1 MAINLDKVGEKI
13 MKVLKRVGMADDKFQ
28 HKDDIAWWMSRFE
41 ALCTTEADDVVRKAM
56 AKLNDA
62 VALRDE
68 GIYLVAQL
76 DRDIIEAEEEIT
88 RLGGA
93 AFIEKSEPMIEELKV
108 YFDNLYESLKHSRP
122 EDVALAARKGRRI
135 E

>member
-1 MAINLDKVGEKI
+1 MKTPFTRGGVAGDKS
-13 MKVLKRVGMADDKFQ
+13 R
-28 HKDDIAWWMSRFE
+28 HKEDIAWWMSRYE
-41 ALCTTEADDVVRKAM
+41 SLCTTQAEDIVRKAM

-62 VALRDE
+62 VALRDQALD
-68 GIYLVAQL
+68 LVAQL
-76 DRDIIEAEEEIT
+76 DQDISEAEHEIT

-108 YFDNLYESLKHSRP
+108 YFDNLYESLKRSRP
-122 EDVALAARKGRRI
+122 EEVTLAARRGRKL

>member
-1 MAINLDKVGEKI
+1 MAINLDKAGAKI
-13 MKVLKRVGMADDKFQ
+13 MKVFKRGGVAGDKFR

-41 ALCTTEADDVVRKAM
+41 ALCTTEAEDVVRKAM
-56 AKLNDA
+56 AKLNEA
-62 VALRDE
+62 VALRHE
-68 GIYLVAQL
+68 GINLVAQL
-76 DRDIIEAEEEIT
+76 DRDISEAESEIT

-122 EDVALAARKGRRI
+122 EDVALAARRGRKI

>member
-1 MAINLDKVGEKI
+1 LHEKEEK
-13 MKVLKRVGMADDKFQ
+13 MKTPFKRGGVAGDKFR
-28 HKDDIAWWMSRFE
+28 HKDDIAWWMSRYE
-41 ALCTTEADDVVRKAM
+41 SLCTTEAEDVVRKAM

-62 VALRDE
+62 VALRDQALD
-68 GIYLVAQL
+68 LVAQL
-76 DRDIIEAEEEIT
+76 DQDISEAEHEIT

-108 YFDNLYESLKHSRP
+108 YFDNLYESLKRSRP
-122 EDVALAARKGRRI
+122 EEVALAARRGRKL

>member
-1 MAINLDKVGEKI
+1 MAINLDKAVEKI
-13 MKVLKRVGMADDKFQ
+13 IKVLTGWGVADYKSQ

-68 GIYLVAQL
+68 GIDLVAQL
-76 DRDIIEAEEEIT
+76 DRDIIEAEDEIT